1 MIQLENVAR
10 KERAL
15 KEVPLGGA
23 PKEVP
28 LGGAPKEVLLGG
40 ALKEVPLGG
49 SGLREQVSRISLRFI
64 RATLAGVREDV
75 DLVIRIE

>member
-1 MIQLENVAR
+1 
-10 KERAL
+10 
-15 KEVPLGGA
+15 
-23 PKEVP
+23 